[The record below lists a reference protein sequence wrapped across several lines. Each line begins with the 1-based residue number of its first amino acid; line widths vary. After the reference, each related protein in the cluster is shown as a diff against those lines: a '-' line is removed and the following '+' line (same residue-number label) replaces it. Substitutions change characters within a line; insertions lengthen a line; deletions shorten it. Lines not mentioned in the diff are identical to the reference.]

1 MRIKSFYSANEIT
14 TNLYTTGLEYMT
26 LNNVEY
32 IGLYHK
38 YATKEVYTQSTW
50 NPRKSVKLIKYKA
63 LDPTVITYNRV
74 SDINLTYK
82 SFKTYNVAITKQN
95 IVDGFV
101 NRYIIKKSNEIKF
114 FEVNEKTY
122 NDYVNKNIDPALYTA
137 VKIKWSI
144 TGEIN
149 TVRQDSILI
158 KGVIEKN
165 TLAITGAEKKL
176 PNLSTYLTDPLQYY
190 SDNDNVTPVDING
203 LD

>member
-50 NPRKSVKLIKYKA
+50 NPRKSVKLIKYKT
-63 LDPTVITYNRV
+63 LDPKIITYNRV
-74 SDINLTYK
+74 SDINLRYK

-114 FEVNEKTY
+114 FEVNKKTY
-122 NDYVNKNIDPALYTA
+122 EDFTNNKIDPTLYNA

-144 TGEIN
+144 TGDID
-149 TVRQDSILI
+149 TVRQDTLLIL
-158 KGVIEKN
+158 GVRDKN

-176 PNLSTYLTDPLQYY
+176 PNLSTYLTNPLQYY
-190 SDNDNVTPVDING
+190 SDNDNVTPADING